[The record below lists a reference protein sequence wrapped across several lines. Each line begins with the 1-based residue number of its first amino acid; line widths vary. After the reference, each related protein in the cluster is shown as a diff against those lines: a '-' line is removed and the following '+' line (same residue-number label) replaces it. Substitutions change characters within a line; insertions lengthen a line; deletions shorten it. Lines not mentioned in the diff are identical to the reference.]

1 MNITALIGRVVG
13 QVETRYTESGMAI
26 ARFTI
31 AVDRDFKKDGEP
43 TADFIR
49 CVSFSKQAEFADRYL
64 KKGIKIG
71 ITGRIQTGSYKDK
84 DDKTVYTTDI
94 VVSNYT
100 FCQSKQESEAEIKAD
115 PEGFMQIPDG
125 LEDSLPFV

>member
-1 MNITALIGRVVG
+1 MNITSLIGRVVG

-26 ARFTI
+26 SRFTI
-31 AVDRDFKKDGEP
+31 AVDRDFKKEGEP
-43 TADFIR
+43 TSDFIR
-49 CVSFSKQAEFADRYL
+49 CVAFSKQGEFAEKYL

-84 DDKTVYTTDI
+84 DGKTVYTTDI

-100 FCQSKQESEAEIKAD
+100 FCQSKQESDAEIKSD

-125 LEDSLPFV
+125 LDAELPFV